1 MEKFFVFNQ
10 IYQLKQQVKPTVFLS
25 SFSVAEFDLAAVQLS
40 HMNFSVL
47 AHRALR
53 KI

>member
-1 MEKFFVFNQ
+1 MEAFFKNQ
-10 IYQLKQQVKPTVFLS
+10 IYQLKQKVKPTVFLS
-25 SFSVAEFDLAAVQLS
+25 SFSVAEFDLTLA

-47 AHRALR
+47 AHTILE

>member
-1 MEKFFVFNQ
+1 MEIFLFNQ
-10 IYQLKQQVKPTVFLS
+10 IYQLKQQVKPTVLS
-25 SFSVAEFDLAAVQLS
+25 SFSVAEFDLTAVQMS

-47 AHRALR
+47 AHTAHE